1 MTTPTNFARAV
12 PVRPPHPAPRRG
24 RQRAIAAVLILTA
37 WVAGMGL
44 LVRRE
49 FFRERSVILAEAAL
63 RLGPSTSFYVVEQQG
78 RQIGYASTTIDTAST
93 QFEVTDFF
101 TADLPVAGQQ
111 IRATARSVITLSRAL
126 ALKTFDVSVENSVA
140 PMNIAGVAD
149 GDSAV
154 TFVMKI
160 PGQPADSQ
168 RLTVRGPILL
178 PTLIPAV
185 AMLVRVPQVGK
196 TVTIASFDPATMAT
210 KDLTLRFAAESLFSV
225 VDSARFDSTTKVF
238 VPALIDTVRAW
249 NLVPTDGQGFSGWV
263 DAQGRVVQS
272 TQPGGITL
280 KRVAYEIAFENW
292 RRASGASGAAARA
305 AAGNTTGGGTRGG
318 TRGGT
323 VGGTVGDLLE
333 GTAIAAG
340 ALPGR
345 NGPSRLRV
353 RLSGTSLDGF
363 DLQGGRQRRE
373 GSELTVTRESGG
385 VLSADWS
392 LATRAPGFRQRFAA
406 ELASEPLLQSNDPAI
421 VALAVRIAGNAR
433 DPRVVAE
440 RINTWVHD
448 SLAKEITISLPN
460 AVQVLRTRR
469 GDCNEHTQLFA
480 ALARAVGIPT
490 RIATG
495 LAYVNGKFYY
505 HAWPEIRLRDWVA
518 VDPTF
523 GQFPADAAHLRFV
536 RGGLTRQGELLRLV
550 GTLRIEVLDAR

>member
-1 MTTPTNFARAV
+1 MAV
-12 PVRPPHPAPRRG
+12 
-24 RQRAIAAVLILTA
+24 AILAAWSVG
-37 WVAGMGL
+37 VGL

-49 FFRERSVILAEAAL
+49 FFREKAAILAEAAL
-63 RLGPSTSFYVVEQQG
+63 RLGPSTSFYIVEQDG
-78 RQIGYASTTIDTAST
+78 RQIGYASTTIDTSLT

-101 TADLPVAGQQ
+101 TADLPVAGQEF
-111 IRATARSVITLSRAL
+111 RASARSVITLSRAL
-126 ALKTFDVSVENSVA
+126 ALKTFDVSIESAVA
-140 PMNIAGVAD
+140 PMSITGRAD

-154 TFVMKI
+154 VFTMDV

-168 RLTVRGPILL
+168 RLPVRGPILL
-178 PTLIPAV
+178 PTLIPAA
-185 AMLVRVPQVGK
+185 AMLVSDPEVGK
-196 TVTIASFDPATMAT
+196 TVTIASFDPATMAA
-210 KDLTLRFAAESLFSV
+210 KDLTLRFAAESLFTL
-225 VDSARFDSTTKVF
+225 VDSARFDSTAMRF
-238 VPALIDTVRAW
+238 VSALTDTVRAW
-249 NLVPTDGQGFSGWV
+249 NLVPTEGQGFSGWV

-272 TQPGGITL
+272 SQPGGIVL
-280 KRVAYEIAFENW
+280 KRIAYEIAFENW
-292 RRASGASGAAARA
+292 RRASRA
-305 AAGNTTGGGTRGG
+305 TRETPGGR
-318 TRGGT
+318 
-323 VGGTVGDLLE
+323 TVGDILE
-333 GTAIAAG
+333 GTAIAAN

-345 NGPSRLRV
+345 NGPSQLRV
-353 RLSGTSLDGF
+353 RLSGTSLEGF

-373 GSELTVTRESGG
+373 GNELVVRREAAD
-385 VLSADWS
+385 VLTPDWS
-392 LATRAPGFRQRFAA
+392 LAGSQAGFRTRFGA
-406 ELASEPLLQSNDPAI
+406 ELASEPLLQANDPQI
-421 VALAVRIAGNAR
+421 VALALRIAGNER

-440 RINTWVHD
+440 RINRWVYD
-448 SLAKEITISLPN
+448 SLAKEITISIPN

-469 GDCNEHTQLFA
+469 GDCNEHTQLFT

>member
-1 MTTPTNFARAV
+1 MSESPAMRH
-12 PVRPPHPAPRRG
+12 PDPHRG
-24 RQRAIAAVLILTA
+24 RRRATIAAVVLTA
-37 WVAGMGL
+37 WVVGLGL

-49 FFRERSVILAEAAL
+49 FFRESAAVLAEAAL
-63 RLGPSTSFYVVEQQG
+63 RLGPSTGFYIVEMDG
-78 RQIGYASTTIDTAST
+78 RQIGYASTSIDTSTT

-101 TADLPVAGQQ
+101 TADLPVAGQEF
-111 IRATARSVITLSRAL
+111 RASARSVITLTRGL
-126 ALKTFDVSVENSVA
+126 ALKTFDVSVESGIAPMSVA
-140 PMNIAGVAD
+140 GRAD

-154 TFVMKI
+154 VFQLRM
-160 PGQPADSQ
+160 PGQPTDSQ
-168 RLTVRGPILL
+168 RIAVQGPILL
-178 PTLIPAV
+178 PALIPAA
-185 AMLVRVPQVGK
+185 AMLVSEPKVGNS
-196 TVTIASFDPATMAT
+196 VTIASFDPATMAA
-210 KDLTLRFAAESLFSV
+210 KDLTLRFAAESLFMV
-225 VDSARFDSTTKVF
+225 VDSARLDSATMRF

-249 NLVPTDGQGFSGWV
+249 QLVPSDGAGFSGWV
-263 DAQGRVVQS
+263 DAQGRVVQA
-272 TQPGGITL
+272 TQPGGIVL

-292 RRASGASGAAARA
+292 RRDQLARGGSRPP
-305 AAGNTTGGGTRGG
+305 AAGSGGTI
-318 TRGGT
+318 
-323 VGGTVGDLLE
+323 GDVLE

-345 NGPSRLRV
+345 NGPNALRV
-353 RLSGTSLDGF
+353 RLSGTTLDGF
-363 DLQGGRQRRE
+363 DLQGGRQQLSGNDLSIARE
-373 GSELTVTRESGG
+373 GVEAMT
-385 VLSADWS
+385 ADWS
-392 LATRAPGFRQRFAA
+392 LAGPRAGFRTRFAA
-406 ELASEPLLQSNDPAI
+406 ELASEPLLQADDPAI
-421 VALAVRIAGNAR
+421 VALAVRIAGNER

-448 SLAKEITISLPN
+448 SLAKEITISIPN

-469 GDCNEHTQLFA
+469 GDCNEHTQLFT
-480 ALARAVGIPT
+480 ALARSIGIPT